1 MAAVSTVEPA
11 QLLGFG
17 DLLLT
22 RTRTR
27 VAGNEKI
34 C

>member
-1 MAAVSTVEPA
+1 MATGPTVEPA

-22 RTRTR
+22 RSR
-27 VAGNEKI
+27 VSGNDKI